1 MCPRVGD
8 FRMQISV
15 TSNRGAIQRVRL
27 PKGAFF
33 KAAVG
38 AFVIFVG
45 LFLGVLSVFLPWV
58 ISVGFGLA
66 VVFPLVLWNF
76 PWLGVG
82 LTLSIVFIAPDV
94 KWADLATGVALLVYL
109 AKYILDGGGGL
120 RLQEKRLAWMFVI
133 WLGIIGF
140 SVLAGYF
147 YFGNSISYIY
157 RDSRPFLYWLWV
169 PVIAWLLEKEGWR
182 LDRLKSLFVFLGVLI
197 ASVALIQWVF
207 GIQIVTSGRVG
218 ALETGGAYNVGETRV
233 QLHGYVFVMG
243 VFVWALC
250 SLVLHPRRFALFLP
264 LLLVSALAIYVN
276 YGRALWFWTAVAVF
290 LAVLYL
296 PKKRIF
302 ILSVVALP
310 FLLIAIGA
318 VNKYAPQKMDAAVE
332 RILSV
337 QDEGGERS
345 SYGLRRLENRQA
357 LQQIYSNPLF
367 GVGLGGEYRG
377 WLSEIRKFEEHTRYV
392 HNSYIF
398 IALKTGVVSLALMC
412 AFLGLVWLKSA
423 RRFSARNGAPERP
436 FVIASIA
443 CFPAY
448 AGLSVTQ
455 PEIANP
461 YGVFFLA
468 VIVLTMYSVG
478 TRKEEAK
485 NC

>member
-1 MCPRVGD
+1 MQLS
-8 FRMQISV
+8 FRSSSSAV
-15 TSNRGAIQRVRL
+15 QRVRL
-27 PKGAFF
+27 PRGILSKLAIGAFIVF
-33 KAAVG
+33 
-38 AFVIFVG
+38 IG

-66 VVFPLVLWNF
+66 VVFPVVLWNF
-76 PWLGVG
+76 PWVGVA
-82 LTLSIVFIAPDV
+82 LTLSVVFIAPDV
-94 KWADLATGVALLVYL
+94 KWADLATGVALVIYL
-109 AKYILDGGGGL
+109 AKYVLDGGRGL
-120 RLQEKRLAWMFVI
+120 RLQEKRLSGLFVI
-133 WLGIIGF
+133 WLGVIAL

-169 PVIAWLLEKEGWR
+169 PVIAWLLEKEDWR

-197 ASVALIQWVF
+197 ASVALVQWVF

-233 QLHGYVFVMG
+233 QMHGYVFVMG
-243 VFVWALC
+243 VFIWAIC
-250 SLVLHPRRFALFLP
+250 SLVLNPRGFALFLP
-264 LLLVSALAIYVN
+264 LLLVSGLAIYVN

-290 LAVLYL
+290 LAAFYL

-302 ILSVVALP
+302 ILSLFAFP
-310 FLLIAIGA
+310 FLVIAFGA
-318 VNKYAPQKMDAAVE
+318 VNKYAPQKVDAAVE
-332 RILSV
+332 RMLSV

-377 WLSEIRKFEEHTRYV
+377 WLSEIRNFEEHTRYV
-392 HNSYIF
+392 HNGYIF

-412 AFLGLVWLKSA
+412 GFLALVWLKSA
-423 RRFSARNGAPERP
+423 RSFSARAGDPQSP

-443 CFPAY
+443 CFPAC
-448 AGLSVTQ
+448 AGLSMTQ

-468 VIVLTMYSVG
+468 VIVLSMYSVG
-478 TRKEEAK
+478 MRKEEAK

>member
-1 MCPRVGD
+1 MQLS
-8 FRMQISV
+8 FRSSSTAVQRLRLTQGILSKL
-15 TSNRGAIQRVRL
+15 AI
-27 PKGAFF
+27 GAFIVF
-33 KAAVG
+33 
-38 AFVIFVG
+38 IG

-76 PWLGVG
+76 PWVGVA
-82 LTLSIVFIAPDV
+82 LTLSVVFIAPDV
-94 KWADLATGVALLVYL
+94 KWADLATGVALVIYL
-109 AKYILDGGGGL
+109 AKYVLDGGRGL
-120 RLQEKRLAWMFVI
+120 RLQEKRLSGLFVI
-133 WLGIIGF
+133 WLGVIAF

-147 YFGNSISYIY
+147 YFGNSISFIY

-169 PVIAWLLEKEGWR
+169 PVIAWLLEKEDWR

-197 ASVALIQWVF
+197 ASVALVQWVF

-233 QLHGYVFVMG
+233 QMHGYVFVMG
-243 VFVWALC
+243 VFIWAIC
-250 SLVLHPRRFALFLP
+250 SLVLNPRRFILFLP
-264 LLLVSALAIYVN
+264 LLLVSGLAIYVN

-290 LAVLYL
+290 LAALYL

-302 ILSVVALP
+302 ILSLFAFP
-310 FLLIAIGA
+310 FLMMAFGA
-318 VNKYAPQKMDAAVE
+318 VNKYAPQKVDAAVE
-332 RILSV
+332 RMLSV

-377 WLSEIRKFEEHTRYV
+377 WLSEIRNFEEHTRYV
-392 HNSYIF
+392 HNGYIF

-412 AFLGLVWLKSA
+412 GFLALVWVKSA
-423 RRFSARNGAPERP
+423 RSFSARAGDPQSP

-443 CFPAY
+443 CFPAC
-448 AGLSVTQ
+448 AGLSMTQ

-468 VIVLTMYSVG
+468 VIVLSMYSVG
-478 TRKEEAK
+478 MRKEEAK